1 MTLKHRQLAKCQC
14 ASENAKHTMI
24 CNKMV
29 HLWNTKVTYRQQ
41 YSYIM
46 EVYLKLIKSVSPILT
61 S

>member
-14 ASENAKHTMI
+14 ASENAKYAMI

-29 HLWNTKVTYRQQ
+29 HLCNTKVTYRQQ
-41 YSYIM
+41 YSFIM
-46 EVYLKLIKSVSPILT
+46 KVYFKLIKSVSPIFT